1 MASGKSSRTAA
12 IIGVIS
18 MANKDAERIARALRR
33 ITPSVKAAIAP
44 AVDLGA
50 NEIVVKART
59 AAAGSKDSG
68 TLQGTIRKEPGPK
81 ELSVTVKAGGPETTK
96 PVRNSEKGNA
106 PEFDYGLAVEYGT
119 EDTNAQPYFWPSVRA
134 LSKRV
139 RRRID
144 RAASKA
150 VKAEWSK

>member
-1 MASGKSSRTAA
+1 
-12 IIGVIS
+12 

-44 AVDLGA
+44 AVDKGA
-50 NEIVVKART
+50 TEIVVKARL
-59 AAAGSKDSG
+59 AAAESKDSG
-68 TLQGTIRKEPGPK
+68 ALQSTIRTEPGPTD
-81 ELSVTVKAGGPETTK
+81 LAVTVKAGGPETTK

-106 PEFDYGLAVEYGT
+106 PEFDYALGVEYGT
-119 EDTNAQPYFWPSVRA
+119 EDTNAQPFFWPSVRA